1 MGVVASNRQARAAS
15 SPRCSVGQTV
25 RMTANLGAEKSE
37 AQPGDRRRITLVA
50 VPIVLL
56 TVAVWVGN
64 ALAPTLVSDAPYV
77 LLALSPRLELAAL
90 VSQQVGPLPYYLLPL
105 ARASAVLISWYLL
118 GYWYNDRALRWA
130 EKQTGKA
137 AKPLL
142 WVERNFNRA
151 RYPITFLF
159 PMNITAMLAGAGNMN
174 PVGFFGVAL
183 GSIALRYWAVR
194 SLAEQFSSAVL
205 DISDFISQ
213 YQQYLTFGTIALVVG
228 WVMWSQKDGFRQP
241 DSIEELVEEFEDG
254 VEPEPTVGA

>member
-1 MGVVASNRQARAAS
+1 MSTPAPPSEPASAS
-15 SPRCSVGQTV
+15 EPRG
-25 RMTANLGAEKSE
+25 
-37 AQPGDRRRITLVA
+37 RIVFLA

-56 TVAVWVGN
+56 TIAVWVGN

-90 VSQQVGPLPYYLLPL
+90 VSQKVGPLPYYLLPL
-105 ARASAVLISWYLL
+105 ARASAVLVAWYLL

-142 WVERNFNRA
+142 WVERNFMKA

-159 PMNITAMLAGAGNMN
+159 PMNLTAMLAGASRMN
-174 PVGFFGVAL
+174 PAGFFSVAL
-183 GSIALRYWAVR
+183 GSIMFRYWAVR
-194 SLAEQFSSAVL
+194 SLATRYRATVL
-205 DISDFISQ
+205 DISDFIND

-228 WVMWSQKDGFRQP
+228 WVMWSQREGFRQP
-241 DSIEELVEEFEDG
+241 DSIDELVEDFEPDSS
-254 VEPEPTVGA
+254 PE